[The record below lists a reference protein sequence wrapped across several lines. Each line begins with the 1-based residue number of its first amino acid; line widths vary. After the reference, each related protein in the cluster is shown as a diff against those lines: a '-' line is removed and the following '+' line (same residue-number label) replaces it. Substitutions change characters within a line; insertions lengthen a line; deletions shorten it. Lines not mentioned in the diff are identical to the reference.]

1 MEEVLKIEAGGRT
14 LNIEK
19 GYLAKQSDGSAVVK
33 YGETIV
39 LVTAVSSKEEKEDVD
54 FFPLLCDYREQTS
67 AAGKIPG
74 GFFKREGKPTER
86 EILVSRLIDRSI
98 RPLFPEDYRKDIQVV
113 SFVLSVDQENDPDIL
128 SIIGASAA
136 LISSRIPFSTPIGA
150 VRVGL
155 IEDKFVLNPTISEL
169 EKSKLNLI
177 LSGTENSIIMLEGWA
192 KEIGE
197 EKFLEA
203 IKFGFENIKEII
215 ESQKSWLSEKE
226 EFIPFYDETLQKK
239 AEEFL
244 KNRILGA

>member
-1 MEEVLKIEAGGRT
+1 MEEVLKIEKGGRI

-19 GYLAKQSDGSAVVK
+19 GYVAKQSDGSAIVK

-39 LVTAVSSKEEKEDVD
+39 LVTAVASKEEREDVD

-98 RPLFPEDYRKDIQVV
+98 RPLFPEDYRKDVQIV
-113 SFVLSVDQENDPDIL
+113 SFVLSADQDNDPDIL

-136 LISSRIPFSTPIGA
+136 LISSKIPFSTPIGA

-155 IEDKFVLNPTISEL
+155 IDNKFVINPTISQL
-169 EKSKLNLI
+169 ENSELNLVI
-177 LSGTENSIIMLEGWA
+177 SGTENSIVMIEG
-192 KEIGE
+192 
-197 EKFLEA
+197 
-203 IKFGFENIKEII
+203 
-215 ESQKSWLSEKE
+215 
-226 EFIPFYDETLQKK
+226 
-239 AEEFL
+239 
-244 KNRILGA
+244 